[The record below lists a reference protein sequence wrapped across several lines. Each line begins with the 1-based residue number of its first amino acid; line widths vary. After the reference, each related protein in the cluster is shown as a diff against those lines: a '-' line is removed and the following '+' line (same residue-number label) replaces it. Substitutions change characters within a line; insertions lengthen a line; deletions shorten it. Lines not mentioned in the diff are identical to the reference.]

1 MTVTI
6 KPKSSNIFS
15 PFMEVKMA
23 KPELT
28 VTFKTDE
35 SWPIVEQL
43 VKNTESVADL
53 LKKNLKT
60 KSIDKNHA
68 ISVEV
73 SNLFRENCSLLEK
86 FLNATL
92 KAV

>member
-1 MTVTI
+1 
-6 KPKSSNIFS
+6 
-15 PFMEVKMA
+15 MEVKMA
-23 KPELT
+23 KAKAEVT
-28 VTFKTDE
+28 VTFKTDK

-43 VKNTESVADL
+43 VKNTESIADL